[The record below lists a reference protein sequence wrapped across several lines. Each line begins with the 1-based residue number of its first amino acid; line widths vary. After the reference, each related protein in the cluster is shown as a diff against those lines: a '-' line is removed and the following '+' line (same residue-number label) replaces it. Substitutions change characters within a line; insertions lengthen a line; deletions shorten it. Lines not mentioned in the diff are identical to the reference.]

1 MTDPTTAPAKAN
13 GTAAP
18 AAHIAIIMDGNGRW
32 AKARGLART
41 EGHKAGTEAA
51 LNIVTRCRELGVG
64 HLTLYT
70 FSTEN
75 WSRPEEEKKVLFD
88 LLVSFLTRE
97 VPTLVRND
105 VQLRILGD
113 MDAFPFTVRQVLKMA
128 LSKTR
133 DCRSMILNLALNYG
147 GRDEIVRAVRRIAT
161 RGLSPA
167 QIDAEAVAD
176 ELYTVG
182 QPDPDLLIRT
192 SGEQRLSNYLL
203 WQCAY
208 SEFYFTNVPWPD
220 FTPEELD
227 KALADYASRQRRF
240 GKTGEQ
246 MGG

>member
-1 MTDPTTAPAKAN
+1 
-13 GTAAP
+13 
-18 AAHIAIIMDGNGRW
+18 
-32 AKARGLART
+32 
-41 EGHKAGTEAA
+41 
-51 LNIVTRCRELGVG
+51 
-64 HLTLYT
+64 
-70 FSTEN
+70 
-75 WSRPEEEKKVLFD
+75 
-88 LLVSFLTRE
+88 
-97 VPTLVRND
+97 
-105 VQLRILGD
+105 
-113 MDAFPFTVRQVLKMA
+113 MDAFPFAVRQVLKMA